1 MTAQVFSIGRR
12 RGLTRLFRSRFV
24 GPGAFLTGGHVGA
37 VRRWTIPVA
46 AWTACLLSFI
56 VSVHGQSTTDPVERS
71 MQFIEQSMKATDLFN
86 EGKVKE
92 ALAVFTKLLE
102 TSPDLDEDGYVALSV
117 GDCLA
122 VLDRREGA
130 RAAYEAAQA
139 AHSDLAGA
147 VDDRL
152 IELELAGNVSDSL
165 LDRLRFAAT
174 GRSEK
179 RFVAAWQLGRALQK
193 RVQALLIEAASAF
206 RMAAQLDSPI
216 PKTDWQ
222 ADHLVDLDDLNEQ
235 LTGVIERVERR
246 WAELRRYLSGR
257 QGTGEQLPMQPSS
270 TQNRQYECTLRIAGG
285 EQVVLRGSQDRTD
298 GGPRFTAN
306 GKPIQLN
313 EGQADSI
320 RRYQERIDHIL
331 LEAANRRSAD
341 QGEHHE

>member
-1 MTAQVFSIGRR
+1 
-12 RGLTRLFRSRFV
+12 
-24 GPGAFLTGGHVGA
+24 
-37 VRRWTIPVA
+37 
-46 AWTACLLSFI
+46 
-56 VSVHGQSTTDPVERS
+56 
-71 MQFIEQSMKATDLFN
+71 MKATDLFN

-92 ALAVFTKLLE
+92 ALAVFKKLLE
-102 TSPDLDEDGYVALSV
+102 TNPDLDEDGYVALSI

-122 VLDRREGA
+122 VLDRREDA
-130 RAAYEAAQA
+130 KAAYEAAQA

-152 IELELAGNVSDSL
+152 IELELAGNVGDSL

-193 RVQALLIEAASAF
+193 RAQALLIEAASAF

-222 ADHLVDLDDLNEQ
+222 ADHLVDLDDLNDQ
-235 LTGVIERVERR
+235 MTGAIERVERR

-257 QGTGEQLPMQPSS
+257 QGPGEQLPIQQSS
-270 TQNRQYECTLRIAGG
+270 TQRRQYECTLRTAGG
-285 EQVVLRGSQDRTD
+285 GQVVLRGSQDRTD

-313 EGQADSI
+313 EAQADFI
-320 RRYQERIDHIL
+320 RRYQERIDHVL
-331 LEAANRRSAD
+331 LEAANRKSAN